1 MTEKPKKTK
10 FFQRAMQM
18 RSTASD
24 EALSH
29 PYLEPALVAECRR
42 VYEKYDPVPG
52 KGLSV
57 PSIGIILNDLGIK
70 RTENEVKD
78 FVYSMMQHSTG
89 RADKQSTG
97 GENDTETYVDFRL
110 FLEVLQMNIGN
121 EVEEVEL
128 QQTWRSLDTD
138 GDGVL
143 SSDEFMA
150 ALKSVVGMPHM
161 TPAEVMEALA
171 QADFDSDGKVSFE
184 DFVRIMDSNWVKKK
198 M

>member
-1 MTEKPKKTK
+1 
-10 FFQRAMQM
+10 
-18 RSTASD
+18 
-24 EALSH
+24 
-29 PYLEPALVAECRR
+29 
-42 VYEKYDPVPG
+42 
-52 KGLSV
+52 
-57 PSIGIILNDLGIK
+57 
-70 RTENEVKD
+70 
-78 FVYSMMQHSTG
+78 MQHSTG